1 MKKCIIALTAAVL
14 GFSAH
19 AQVKVADVVYPA
31 QMSVA
36 GQTLQLNGAGLRE
49 IFIVDV
55 YAAGLY
61 TPTKAQTLEDILK
74 QSAPQR
80 VRLVL
85 FRDVD
90 ANDFVDALNDGLKD
104 NSSEAERVAITD
116 EITSLIAV
124 MRLIGDV
131 KKGDTVDFDF
141 TESMAT
147 SVSLN
152 DQLIGEKIGG
162 KALYEAVLKIWL
174 GPKAIDSGLK
184 KALLK

>member
-1 MKKCIIALTAAVL
+1 MKKWFLALSVAAVA
-14 GFSAH
+14 FSAQ
-19 AQVKVADVVYPA
+19 AQVKVADVTYPA
-31 QMSVA
+31 QMTVA
-36 GQTLQLNGAGLRE
+36 GENLQLNGAGLRE
-49 IFIVDV
+49 IFVVDV

-61 TPTKAQTLEDILK
+61 VPAKAQTLEDILK
-74 QSAPQR
+74 QKAPQR

-85 FRDVD
+85 LRDVD

-104 NSSEAERVAITD
+104 NSSEAERAAITD

-174 GPKAIDSGLK
+174 GPKAIDFGLK